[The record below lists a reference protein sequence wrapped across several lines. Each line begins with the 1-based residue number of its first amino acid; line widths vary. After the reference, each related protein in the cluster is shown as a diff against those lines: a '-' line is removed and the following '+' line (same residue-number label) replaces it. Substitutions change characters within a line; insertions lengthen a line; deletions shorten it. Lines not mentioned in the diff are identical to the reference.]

1 MVSSRTPALQLMYGI
16 GICHHK
22 YNNDRGVYTKAR
34 DSKEFIQ
41 EITSAYTRICE
52 EKMFRN

>member
-22 YNNDRGVYTKAR
+22 YNNDRGVYTKHEIAR
-34 DSKEFIQ
+34 NLYKRDHF
-41 EITSAYTRICE
+41 AYTRICE